1 MDAFP
6 QITYRDTVQKSQ
18 DSWEPS
24 PRKKEL
30 LHLMCS
36 RHLPTLLDRGYVEC
50 IKRQAL
56 NHMFEQDWRDYSSS
70 WEDLSVSCSDQMF
83 VRIRCFFFFFF
94 PRYALQAAVQTPR
107 SHLSTLQT
115 DINPERH
122 DYTWTH
128 RVHVEDT
135 FGMWSRTTFRGGLG
149 CMWPHSFSS
158 MYATCPEPQWRT
170 AHSNDVLHEAKSRS
184 RNNRQQLAVDLI

>member
-24 PRKKEL
+24 PWKKEL
-30 LHLMCS
+30 LYLMCS

-128 RVHVEDT
+128 RVHIEDT
-135 FGMWSRTTFRGGLG
+135 FGMWSLG
-149 CMWPHSFSS
+149 PHSEVVW
-158 MYATCPEPQWRT
+158 AACDRI
-170 AHSNDVLHEAKSRS
+170 L
-184 RNNRQQLAVDLI
+184 LAVCTQRVLSHNEGPPTQTTSSTKQKAEAATTDSS